1 MNLLNILDCLD
12 FSYIYDNLFRK
23 TNFHTNLKSLNKE
36 SLKINQESLKIN
48 QDSLVNEM
56 ETKNS
61 ADSVNSN
68 QSWDKTN
75 DEFTSYSGM
84 ETHRMCNKVNLT
96 FNLKYNYNIPKWW
109 IIMRLIVSCLL
120 MKFITRW
127 KLQINIIPFVR
138 FPPNSTNI
146 NILPFVID
154 TPIIDNINNKK
165 VYKQLDKL
173 DMLHFNE
180 GICFS
185 DNIIQCFLLWMKYQS
200 PKIEFVNSQCFHGDD
215 NIELIPKIIT
225 IKDHF

>member
-68 QSWDKTN
+68 QSWNKTN
-75 DEFTSYSGM
+75 EEFTGYSGM

-96 FNLKYNYNIPKWW
+96 FNLKYNYNIPK
-109 IIMRLIVSCLL
+109 
-120 MKFITRW
+120 
-127 KLQINIIPFVR
+127 
-138 FPPNSTNI
+138 
-146 NILPFVID
+146 
-154 TPIIDNINNKK
+154 
-165 VYKQLDKL
+165 
-173 DMLHFNE
+173 
-180 GICFS
+180 
-185 DNIIQCFLLWMKYQS
+185 
-200 PKIEFVNSQCFHGDD
+200 
-215 NIELIPKIIT
+215 
-225 IKDHF
+225 

>member
-1 MNLLNILDCLD
+1 MNLLKNLECVY
-12 FSYIYDNLFRK
+12 FVYINDNLFRK

-96 FNLKYNYNIPKWW
+96 FNLKYNYNIPK
-109 IIMRLIVSCLL
+109 
-120 MKFITRW
+120 
-127 KLQINIIPFVR
+127 
-138 FPPNSTNI
+138 
-146 NILPFVID
+146 
-154 TPIIDNINNKK
+154 
-165 VYKQLDKL
+165 
-173 DMLHFNE
+173 
-180 GICFS
+180 
-185 DNIIQCFLLWMKYQS
+185 
-200 PKIEFVNSQCFHGDD
+200 
-215 NIELIPKIIT
+215 
-225 IKDHF
+225 